1 MRPRTS
7 FERGGA
13 CGDRQGRVQNQPG
26 LSAVSVGRRGG
37 RERLS
42 LIGAASGEDSHAP
55 LMLGTSVR
63 VQPTCFTV
71 GGTMIEEKWQ
81 PKGMLHFEKFS
92 FLDLPSG
99 IIFMLP
105 FPYPTSKYT
114 SYLYCLC

>member
-13 CGDRQGRVQNQPG
+13 CGDRQGRVENQSAEPG

-63 VQPTCFTV
+63 VQPTIFTV
-71 GGTMIEEKWQ
+71 GGTVI
-81 PKGMLHFEKFS
+81 
-92 FLDLPSG
+92 
-99 IIFMLP
+99 
-105 FPYPTSKYT
+105 
-114 SYLYCLC
+114 